1 MNILVIAAHAD
12 DEVLGMGATI
22 KKFSKKNKI
31 FLCIITD
38 GTTAQYDDK
47 KMIKVRRD
55 ACMKSSKLLG
65 ISKVKFLDFPDMMA
79 GRISQLEINKEL
91 EKIIEDYKPNVV
103 YTTPSHD
110 LHKDHR
116 LVFDSTL
123 VATRAFS
130 SSVTQL
136 LSYELP
142 GSVKQPFRPTV
153 YQNIE
158 KEFSYKLKAFKM
170 YKSEVMKFPHPRS
183 IEAIEN
189 LAIQRGVECSFK
201 KAEAFEL
208 IKQINEIKLF

>member
-1 MNILVIAAHAD
+1 LNILVIGAHAD
-12 DEVLGMGATI
+12 DEVVGMGATI
-22 KKFSKKNKI
+22 KKLSKNNKI

-65 ISKVKFLDFPDMMA
+65 ISKVKFLDFSDM
-79 GRISQLEINKEL
+79 GLDTISQLEINKEL
-91 EKIIEDYKPNVV
+91 EKVIEDYKPKVV

-110 LHKDHR
+110 LHKDHQ

-123 VATRAFS
+123 VVTRPHS
-130 SSVTQL
+130 SSVKQL
-136 LSYELP
+136 LSYECP
-142 GSVKQPFRPTV
+142 GPVKQPFQPTV

-158 KEFSYKLKAFKM
+158 KEFSYKLEAFKM

-189 LAIQRGVECSFK
+189 LAIQRGVECSLK
-201 KAEAFEL
+201 KAEAFQL
-208 IKQINEIKLF
+208 IRSIVD

>member
-1 MNILVIAAHAD
+1 MNVLVIGAHPD
-12 DEVLGMGATI
+12 DEVVGMGATI
-22 KKFSKKNKI
+22 KKLSKKNKI

-91 EKIIEDYKPNVV
+91 EMIIEDYKPDVV
-103 YTTPSHD
+103 YTTQSHD
-110 LHKDHR
+110 LHEDHR
-116 LVFDSTL
+116 LIFDSTL
-123 VATRAFS
+123 VATRPYS
-130 SSVTQL
+130 NSVKQL

-142 GSVKQPFRPTV
+142 GPVKQPFCSTV
-153 YQNIE
+153 YENVE

-170 YKSEVMKFPHPRS
+170 YKSEIMNFPHPRS
-183 IEAIEN
+183 IKAIES
-189 LAIQRGVECSFK
+189 LAMLRGTESGLK
-201 KAEAFEL
+201 KAEAFQL
-208 IKQINEIKLF
+208 IRNIID

>member
-1 MNILVIAAHAD
+1 MNILVIGAHAD
-12 DEVLGMGATI
+12 DEVVGMGATI
-22 KKFSKKNKI
+22 KKLSKKNKI

-65 ISKVKFLDFPDMMA
+65 ISKVKFLDFSDM
-79 GRISQLEINKEL
+79 GLDTISQLEINKEL
-91 EKIIEDYKPNVV
+91 EKVIEDYKPKVV

-110 LHKDHR
+110 LHKDHQ

-123 VATRAFS
+123 VVTRPHS
-130 SSVTQL
+130 SSVKQL
-136 LSYELP
+136 LSYECP
-142 GSVKQPFRPTV
+142 GPVKQPFQPTV

-158 KEFSYKLKAFKM
+158 KEFSYKLEAFKM

-183 IEAIEN
+183 IKAIEN
-189 LAIQRGVECSFK
+189 LAVQRGVECSLK
-201 KAEAFEL
+201 KAEAFQL
-208 IKQINEIKLF
+208 IRSIVD

>member
-65 ISKVKFLDFPDMMA
+65 ISKVKFLDFSDM
-79 GRISQLEINKEL
+79 GLDTISQLEINKEL
-91 EKIIEDYKPNVV
+91 EKVIEDYKPKVV

-110 LHKDHR
+110 LHKDHQ

-123 VATRAFS
+123 VVTRPHS
-130 SSVTQL
+130 SSVKQL
-136 LSYELP
+136 LSYECP
-142 GSVKQPFRPTV
+142 GPVKQPFQPTV

-158 KEFSYKLKAFKM
+158 KEFSYKLEAFKM

-189 LAIQRGVECSFK
+189 LAIQRGVECSLK
-201 KAEAFEL
+201 KAEAFQL
-208 IKQINEIKLF
+208 IRSIVD